1 MIESLS
7 TVLDYRMNRANVKE
21 IHLAEELQCVDAYFY
36 IMSMRFG
43 QRLQIDKE
51 IDDHLLYIMVPPL
64 ILQPLVENAIVHGV
78 ESVKNGTIHLKVFHD
93 ESKVYLQVRNTG
105 KKMTEEDIERI
116 HAILEGDESKIP
128 KVPGRHTS
136 IGIQNVNRRV
146 RLVYGEEYGLTI
158 VQDKDCETVSTIT
171 VPYVEEWIAASL
183 KKRNEEETQ
192 FWNMARFNK

>member
-1 MIESLS
+1 
-7 TVLDYRMNRANVKE
+7 
-21 IHLAEELQCVDAYFY
+21 
-36 IMSMRFG
+36 
-43 QRLQIDKE
+43 
-51 IDDHLLYIMVPPL
+51 
-64 ILQPLVENAIVHGV
+64 
-78 ESVKNGTIHLKVFHD
+78 
-93 ESKVYLQVRNTG
+93 
-105 KKMTEEDIERI
+105 MTEEDIARI